1 MKKNNPVFTIFNE
14 IHWYRLAVTF
24 LCKKKSTVMKN
35 HPISVIQAVVKAV
48 CSRLPCFTSLE
59 SEDMPVFHIIDKK
72 HTFKMNPRDHIPVAF
87 LFFKQQPVEIIQWRQ
102 CLEEYLQDPE
112 QGRTIEIVKAGEVEE
127 RTYQTLVEESRP
139 LNPPASGELCL
150 EFLMPLPFNRKKG
163 KPRAFISNRDFIHLF
178 EKRFTKLFGRE
189 FKYESRQDDF
199 SLLPY
204 FWNYTEI
211 KHPSK
216 SQPGNIQ
223 LINGM
228 VGNLYIKGTW
238 PDFFPFLLLGSE
250 VHTGARRSNS
260 RGYYRIHPDAPPYF
274 AHRFPDA
281 MDLIPVIR
289 DVIERYD
296 QAPEWLSQKQ
306 MYPFNEKVF
315 AGEVCDDLLAG
326 KYYPSPNTAFVIEQK
341 NKKQRLVEQLNFKDL
356 IVSQYLLKT
365 IYKTID
371 NCLEEE
377 STGYRKQYSREKAAE
392 RIKNAIDAGY
402 EYVVESDIENFFP
415 SVDLQHLNTLLDFYL
430 PGKDTLI
437 KDLLKRVISNGY
449 ILEGKFYERLKGL
462 PLGNPLSP
470 CLANLYLDDFD
481 EKVKTL
487 DVRFV
492 RYGDDFI
499 VLCKKPGQG
508 EQILQQTRTFL
519 SAIGLRLKEEKTA
532 VKSVKEGFQFLG
544 MTFGKG
550 TAPGLPGP
558 QEKSF
563 KKPLY
568 ITEPYV
574 FLGLSGDTVVIKKE
588 QKIIDTF
595 PLRRISEVMVLEK
608 TVFST
613 GFIRRCI
620 EKDIPFTITLN
631 NGYYITTIKPD
642 SKKYYE
648 ISHAHARKYYGLSDT
663 GCLCIAKEF
672 AAGKIRNYRNFFK
685 QRYKKGENEFLREL
699 DEGISRIY
707 QAGDIYRVRGFE
719 GAFSKKIFSR
729 LNHHIKYPYFHLEKR
744 MRHRQDPI
752 NSLLNFGYYL
762 LFSRINSTVRAVGLN
777 PYLGFLHSPGNRY
790 ESLVC
795 DIQELFR
802 SGIDRLVL
810 RLINMK
816 IITEKDFVETCH
828 GFYLT
833 KDGKSKYLNRMEEA
847 MNRKE
852 AKVSL
857 SLKEHIYTQVVVIKN
872 WVLENK
878 SITFYKYN
886 E

>member
-1 MKKNNPVFTIFNE
+1 MKENMNIPHAFKDIT
-14 IHWYRLAVTF
+14 WYRLPVIF
-24 LCKKKSTVMKN
+24 LAKKTSSLMKS
-35 HPISVIQAVVKAV
+35 HPVSVIQAVVKAV
-48 CSRLPCFTSLE
+48 CSRLPFFSSLE
-59 SEDMPVFHIIDKK
+59 SEDMPVFHITDKK
-72 HTFKMNPRDHIPVAF
+72 HTFKMNPGEHIPVDF
-87 LFFKQQPVEIIQWRQ
+87 LFFKQQPREILLWRQ
-102 CLEEYLQDPE
+102 CLKEYLQDPE
-112 QGRTIEIVKAGEVEE
+112 HGRTIEIVSAGEVEE
-127 RTYQTLVEESRP
+127 RTYQTLVREFQQP
-139 LNPPASGELCL
+139 KLPVSGELCL

-163 KPRAFISNRDFIHLF
+163 KPRTFISARDFIQLF
-178 EKRFTKLFGRE
+178 EKRLFTLFGRE
-189 FKYESRQDDF
+189 FKYESREDDF
-199 SLLPY
+199 SMLPY

-211 KHPSK
+211 RHPSK

-238 PDFFPFLLLGSE
+238 PDFLPFLLLGSE
-250 VHTGARRSNS
+250 VHTGTRRSNS
-260 RGYYRIHPDAPPYF
+260 QGYYRIHPDSPPYF
-274 AHRFPDA
+274 AHRFPDSK
-281 MDLIPVIR
+281 DLIPVIR

-296 QAPEWLSQKQ
+296 QALEWLSQKE
-306 MYPFNEKVF
+306 MYPFNEKTF
-315 AGEVCDDLLAG
+315 ADELCDDLLSG
-326 KYYPSPNTAFVIEQK
+326 KYCPSPNTAFVIEQK
-341 NKKQRLVEQLNFKDL
+341 NKKQRIVEQLNFKDL
-356 IVSQYLLKT
+356 IVCQYLLKT
-365 IYKTID
+365 IYKTVD

-377 STGYRKQYSREKAAE
+377 SIGFRKQFSREKAGE
-392 RIKNAIDAGY
+392 RIKDAVDSGY
-402 EYVVESDIENFFP
+402 EYVVESDIEDFFP
-415 SVDLQHLNTLLDFYL
+415 SVDLKHLNELLDFYL
-430 PGKDTLI
+430 PEKDTLI
-437 KDLLKRVISNGY
+437 KDLLKQVISNGY
-449 ILEGKFYERLKGL
+449 VLEGQFYERLKGL

-470 CLANLYLDDFD
+470 CLANLYLDAFD
-481 EKVKTL
+481 ERVKNM
-487 DVRFV
+487 DVRLV

-499 VLCKKPGQG
+499 VLCKNPEQA

-519 SAIGLRLKEEKTA
+519 SEVGLKLKAEKTA
-532 VKSVKEGFQFLG
+532 IRSVKEGFQFLG
-544 MTFGKG
+544 MTFGRDTG
-550 TAPGLPGP
+550 PGLPGP
-558 QEKSF
+558 HEKSF

-574 FLGLSGDTVVIKKE
+574 FLGLSGDTAVIKKE

-613 GFIRRCI
+613 GFIRHCV

-648 ISHAHARKYYGLSDT
+648 ISHAHARKYYSLSDT
-663 GCLCIAKEF
+663 ACLCIAKEF

-685 QRYKKGENEFLREL
+685 QKYRKGKHEFLQEL
-699 DEGISRIY
+699 DDGISRIY
-707 QAGDIYRVRGFE
+707 QAGDIYQVRGFE

-729 LNHHIKYPYFHLEKR
+729 LNDHIKNPYFHLEKR

-762 LFSRINSTVRAVGLN
+762 LFSRINASLRAVGLN

-795 DIQELFR
+795 DVQELFR
-802 SGIDRLVL
+802 SRIDRLVL

-816 IITEKDFVETCH
+816 IINEKDFVETRN
-828 GFYLT
+828 GFYLD
-833 KDGKSKYLNRMEEA
+833 KEGKGKYINRMEEE

-852 AKVSL
+852 SKASL

-872 WVLENK
+872 WVLDNK
-878 SITFYKYN
+878 SMTFYKYN